1 MGPDCI
7 ILSQGRE
14 TDIDDKQCCLLNQ
27 TRDGGGF
34 TQSKDHVIERNE
46 NIQDIY
52 VEVELRGPDDEYES
66 RRKELSQEWIFWL
79 EYLWR

>member
-1 MGPDCI
+1 MMKPAFNGAR
-7 ILSQGRE
+7 LYNSSQFRE
-14 TDIDDKQCCLLNQ
+14 TDIDEKQCCLLNQ

-34 TQSKDHVIERNE
+34 TQGKDHVIEINE

-66 RRKELSQEWIFWL
+66 RRKELSQEWIF
-79 EYLWR
+79 